1 MLFDD
6 TQVAFRSKTNLELR
20 RAQLLFRLVARQS
33 LVRFGKWVTEY
44 FLRWGIPVS
53 VFYRWSVFDHFCGG
67 ETVDDS
73 RKVVDEL
80 HAQSVSSILHYSV
93 EGSSQ
98 ESFFDFTLEK
108 TLETI
113 AFAANNPAV
122 PFAVFKPT
130 AYGSSS
136 IFEKKS
142 KGEALNATEQNAWEK
157 IQERYH
163 KTCAFACKHR
173 IKLFIDAEESWI
185 QDAMDQLSEQMMQK
199 YNSDEVWIFHTIQM
213 YRHDRLE
220 YLQQL
225 IGRAKQQGFKI
236 GVKLVRGAYI
246 EKENA
251 RAKKQQYPTPIC
263 ASKAATDEN
272 FDAAVEFILNHL
284 DNVALF
290 YGSHN
295 EASAYRLMELLT
307 TKKIDPSHPHLWFGQ
322 LYGMSD
328 HISFNLAKA
337 GFSVAKYVPYGPV
350 KEVIP
355 YLIRRAD
362 ENTSVGGQ
370 TSKELEL
377 IRKEIQRRKLKAAV

>member
-33 LVRFGKWVTEY
+33 LVRFGKWVTES

-108 TLETI
+108 TIETI

-136 IFEKKS
+136 VFEKKS
-142 KGEALNATEQNAWEK
+142 KGEALDVSEQKAWEK

-163 KTCAFACKHR
+163 KTCAFACQHR
-173 IKLFIDAEESWI
+173 VKLFIDAEESWI

-272 FDAAVEFILNHL
+272 FDAAVELILNHL
-284 DNVALF
+284 DSVALF